1 MERDEI
7 YNLLAVQQVSMLHAL
22 NALLR
27 AVSKQEGVDRE
38 KLVKDLI
45 NYLPK
50 DSQEPYQNFLV
61 GWREVLETNF

>member
-1 MERDEI
+1 MEREEI

-27 AVSKQEGVDRE
+27 AVSKQEGVDRK
-38 KLVKDLI
+38 KLVEDLI

-50 DSQEPYQNFLV
+50 EAQEPTQNFLV
-61 GWREVLETNF
+61 GWREVLQENL